1 MELILES
8 GKTIASATEQDI
20 LSLIEGEDFAIL
32 GIDPD
37 TYIQCAEQR
46 EPPYEYILEYQDG
59 SLDQHFSAVNGPI
72 TLERVLATFL
82 KYLRRDSSWRADFEW
97 ERVEL

>member
-20 LSLIEGEDFAIL
+20 LSLIDGEDFAIL

-37 TYIQCAEQR
+37 TYIQCAEQQ
-46 EPPYEYILEYQDG
+46 EPPYEFILEYQDG
-59 SLDQHFSAVNGPI
+59 SLDQHFSAVDGPV
-72 TLERVLATFL
+72 TLDRVINAFI
-82 KYLRRDSSWRADFEW
+82 KYLRQDASWRADFQWQRE
-97 ERVEL
+97 EL